1 MHFDCTT
8 TSLSPPVAHRA
19 VPSDDP
25 VAALLIAYERQ
36 PSQGVSAPDRSF
48 LDQALL
54 LFEARLHE
62 PKLDAATIYLAQ
74 ALYSHRGEHETLLA
88 LLDAYMADARPP
100 DEEAWARWHSV
111 DILAVLRRCAEM
123 IPAQQHLRQWAEQT
137 FGVASCLWTMNDGTQ
152 ALCWVTTRQAHEWL
166 AIFEDLMARAE
177 ATAHNR
183 LDRFY
188 YLRTAGL
195 VRMKAG
201 QSEAITPL
209 IQQMSALVE
218 EDDLWEYRDTV
229 RGEAAV
235 LHLSLLAATGSTVE
249 LRHVAAETSA
259 HLVAYEAHHPLE
271 SDDHRRRVRMLYHNT
286 AAVLYRAR
294 HYDLAIPMFRRA
306 IALGSVVPHTYL
318 WLAAALWATT
328 HDRAIVLPLL
338 REAALRDVPRT
349 RWAQYRQLPEFRDIA
364 DDSAFANATV
374 VVATSIS
381 TTVAALGGAGRDM
394 PRAEPTP

>member
-25 VAALLIAYERQ
+25 VAALLIAYEHQ
-36 PSQGVSAPDRSF
+36 QSQEVSAPDRAL

-62 PKLDAATIYLAQ
+62 AKLDATTIALAQ

-88 LLDAYMADARPP
+88 LLDAYVADGRPA

-111 DILAVLRRCAEM
+111 DILGVLRRCAEM
-123 IPAQQHLRQWAEQT
+123 IPAQQYLRQWAEQT

-152 ALCWVTTRQAHEWL
+152 ALCWVTRRQAHEWL

-177 ATAHNR
+177 ATAHNP

-195 VRMKAG
+195 VRTKAG
-201 QSEAITPL
+201 QSEAVTPL
-209 IQQMSALVE
+209 IQQMYALAE
-218 EDDLWEYRDTV
+218 EDALWEYGDRV

-235 LHLSLLAATGSTVE
+235 LRLSLLAATESTAE
-249 LRHVAAETSA
+249 LRHVAVETSA
-259 HLVAYEAHHPLE
+259 HLVAYEARHPLK
-271 SDDHRRRVRMLYHNT
+271 SDDHRQRVRMLYHNT

-294 HYDLAIPMFRRA
+294 HYDLAIPLFRRA
-306 IALGSVVPHTYL
+306 MALGSTVPHTYR

-328 HDRAIVLPLL
+328 RDRASVLPLL

-349 RWAQYRQLPEFRDIA
+349 RWAQYRHLPEFHDVA
-364 DDSAFANATV
+364 DDSDFENATV
-374 VVATSIS
+374 VLNSSS
-381 TTVAALGGAGRDM
+381 TAGAALGRAGRDM
-394 PRAEPTP
+394 PRVEPAP

>member
-8 TSLSPPVAHRA
+8 TSLSPPVAQRA
-19 VPSDDP
+19 VPADDP
-25 VAALLIAYERQ
+25 VAALLIAYEHQQRQ
-36 PSQGVSAPDRSF
+36 GGSAPDRSL

-62 PKLDAATIYLAQ
+62 PKLDATTIILAQ
-74 ALYSHRGEHETLLA
+74 ALYNHRGEHETLLA
-88 LLDAYMADARPP
+88 LLDAYVADARPA

-111 DILAVLRRCAEM
+111 DILGVLRRCAEM

-137 FGVASCLWTMNDGTQ
+137 FGVASCLWTMNAGTQ
-152 ALCWVTTRQAHEWL
+152 ALCWMTLGQAHEWL

-201 QSEAITPL
+201 QSDAVTPL
-209 IQQMSALVE
+209 IQQMYALVE
-218 EDDLWEYRDTV
+218 EDDLWEYGDTV
-229 RGEAAV
+229 RGEATV
-235 LHLSLLAATGSTVE
+235 LRLSLLAATESTVE
-249 LRHVAAETSA
+249 LRHVATETSA
-259 HLVAYEAHHPLE
+259 HLATYEARHPLKG
-271 SDDHRRRVRMLYHNT
+271 DDHRRRVRMLYHNT
-286 AAVLYRAR
+286 AAVLYRAC
-294 HYDLAIPMFRRA
+294 HHDLAIPLFRRA
-306 IALGSVVPHTYL
+306 IALGSVAPHTYL

-328 HDRAIVLPLL
+328 RDRAIVLPLL

-349 RWAQYRQLPEFRDIA
+349 RWAQYRHLPEFHDVA
-364 DDSAFANATV
+364 DDSDFENATV
-374 VVATSIS
+374 LLDSSSTAT
-381 TTVAALGGAGRDM
+381 AAVLGRAGRDT
-394 PRAEPTP
+394 PRVEPAP